1 MSDRMG
7 EIRGR
12 LAAATPGPWAAEFD
26 ACSQCGGEWW
36 VDGPPGGRHAQFA
49 MKADAEVISN
59 APADLAW
66 LIGEVERLT
75 AALSAERV
83 AAEMDREDT
92 ATVARIWIQLGS
104 PTYEQLA
111 GRSIYDLID
120 ELKAQAATADAAGFA
135 RGVEAAAGV
144 ADEVSGRDDVPLLL
158 RKSIWV
164 AVRKDC
170 ASEIAAAIRALVTP

>member
-66 LIGEVERLT
+66 LIGEVEREKARADAAEAALAT
-75 AALSAERV
+75 AA
-83 AAEMDREDT
+83 
-92 ATVARIWIQLGS
+92 
-104 PTYEQLA
+104 
-111 GRSIYDLID
+111 
-120 ELKAQAATADAAGFA
+120 AAGFA
-135 RGVEAAAGV
+135 RGVEESAQV
-144 ADEVSGRDDVPLLL
+144 AETPDDMP
-158 RKSIWV
+158 
-164 AVRKDC
+164 
-170 ASEIAAAIRALVTP
+170 ASRLEIAAAIRALVPS